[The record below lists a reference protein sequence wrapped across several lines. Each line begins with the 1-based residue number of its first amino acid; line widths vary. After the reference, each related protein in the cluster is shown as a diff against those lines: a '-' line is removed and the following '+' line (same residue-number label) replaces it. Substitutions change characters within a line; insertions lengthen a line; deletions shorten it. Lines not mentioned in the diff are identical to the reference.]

1 MLIDEK
7 KQSIPFR
14 MFNQKMR
21 FIATSTLAIMLTGCA
36 VGPNY
41 DGPPNEIYKPLHNV
55 TTLGNNEALQNLQV
69 LDRWWIN
76 FNDPE
81 LNTIIEQ
88 VLKQN
93 LDLEASL
100 ARIQQSRAA
109 AQYAGAKLMPTVDSY
124 ASSAR
129 TRESLESPTG
139 AIASNF
145 PGYNRNVTLNDVGV
159 GASWEIDLFGG
170 LQRGEEAARAGAEA
184 ANAAHL
190 GIRVSVS
197 ADAADAYFQIR
208 GLQEQLSIVSHMVEI
223 NTQVLSLVKMR
234 QHYGIANERDIAH
247 AEASLQST
255 QANIPLLRLALEAQ
269 CNRLDV
275 LLGVQPGTYAAVKLT
290 PTSHIASIPELSNS
304 LTVSDIL
311 HRRPD
316 IIAAE
321 RKLAAANANIGVA
334 TSDYYPKFSLSGIL
348 GFESMNSHNLFT
360 SSTFQP
366 QIVSGLRWRL
376 FDFGKVDAEV
386 MQAKGAHAEALAVYR
401 QSVLRATEDVEN
413 AFTAFSQYKIQSEV
427 LRKKEVALTHAYALA
442 QADYKEG
449 IISSIEELSSQSE
462 MLSASNELSKANTD
476 TFRSV
481 VASYRSI
488 GGGW

>member
-1 MLIDEK
+1 MPINEK

-21 FIATSTLAIMLTGCA
+21 FIATSTLTIMLAGCA

-41 DGPPNEIYKPLHNV
+41 DGPPNEVYKPLHNV
-55 TTLGNNEALQNLQV
+55 STLKNNNIQEQQAL
-69 LDRWWIN
+69 DKWWIY

-81 LNTIIEQ
+81 LNTIIEN

-100 ARIQQSRAA
+100 ARIQQARAA
-109 AQYAGAKLMPTVDSY
+109 AQYAGAKLLPTIDAY

-129 TRESLESPTG
+129 TRASLESPTG

-159 GASWEIDLFGG
+159 SASWEIDLFGG
-170 LQRGEEAARAGAEA
+170 LQRGLEATNAEAEA
-184 ANAAHL
+184 ANAAQL
-190 GIRVSVS
+190 GTRVSVS
-197 ADAADAYFQIR
+197 ADATDAYFQIR
-208 GLQEQLSIVSHMVEI
+208 GLQEQLSIVSHLVEI
-223 NTQVLSLVKMR
+223 NTQVLSLVTMR
-234 QHYGIANERDIAH
+234 QNYGIANDRDVAQ
-247 AEASLQST
+247 AEALLQST

-275 LLGVQPGTYAAVKLT
+275 LIGLQPGTYAAKLT
-290 PTSHIASIPELSNS
+290 PTSHVASIPELSNA
-304 LTVSDIL
+304 LTVSDVL

-316 IIAAE
+316 ILAAE

-348 GFESMNSHNLFT
+348 GFESMNSRNLFT

-366 QIVSGLRWRL
+366 QVVTGLRWRL

-386 MQAKGAHAEALAVYR
+386 MQAKGAHAEALATYR

-413 AFTAFSQYKIQSEV
+413 AFMAFSQYKIQSEI
-427 LRKKEVALTHAYALA
+427 LRKKEATLTHSYKLA
-442 QADYKEG
+442 EADYKEG
-449 IISSIEELSSQSE
+449 IVSSIEVLDAKREL
-462 MLSASNELSKANTD
+462 LTANNELSKANTD

-481 VASYRSI
+481 IASYRSI